1 MIMDV
6 QENLALSAANYENHV
21 GLKFQIYN
29 SLFLTLPLD
38 GIRNTGMFIPILN
51 EYCLNRLAEGHSPKN
66 IIEKFFD
73 EFKEGESTEEH
84 NNFLFKVLQYVERQI
99 VLVDALEDAAY
110 SALNNL
116 RGKGS
121 LSELMMRTE
130 RTGNLDEL
138 KNRLPEFSIRP
149 VLTAHPT
156 QFYPG
161 RVLAIIT
168 DLTEAI
174 KENDLSSILM
184 YLKQLGKTPF
194 FQKKKPSPYDEAVNL
209 IWYLQNV
216 FYKSAGDITAEMRR
230 SLPNWDGTLNLI
242 NLGFWPGGDRDG
254 NPFVSITITKSVADR
269 LRGVL
274 LQCYYQ
280 DLRNLKRRISFE
292 GVYEDLMAIEK
303 KVLRCIRHQEDW
315 DFISFREALRGV
327 RKDLMQKH
335 DGIFVELVE
344 ELLDRVALFGSHF
357 ASLDIRQ
364 DSREIKRAFDALIQ
378 QMGLEN
384 PASPDD
390 LFMMDAHWDGSL
402 TGDDRIDD
410 TLQSFKTIRS
420 IQASNGPK
428 GAHRYIISN
437 CRGAMD
443 VARVFALARWTAFG
457 KDKVS
462 IDIVPL
468 FETIDDLVG
477 AGASMNTLYSDSY
490 YRAHL
495 LQRGNKQT
503 IMLGFSDGTKDG
515 GYMSAN
521 WNIYRAKENL
531 TRISKQNDIDVLFFD
546 GRGGPPARGGG
557 NTHNFYASL
566 GKNIASS
573 EIQLTVQGQT
583 ISSNFGTPE
592 SAQFNMEQLIT
603 AGLENL
609 LLEDD
614 GKVLQSNER
623 KLLEQLSDIS
633 LKCYS
638 ELKENPLFTEFL
650 EEMSPLKYYG
660 MANIGSRPSKRGKT
674 KKLELDDL
682 RAIPFVGAWSQL
694 KMNIPGF
701 YGLGS
706 ALEQITMEG
715 KLHELQSLYKNSKF
729 FRTLIENS
737 MQSMCK
743 TFFPLTSYMA
753 VDPKFGSFWSY
764 MNEEYERTQEWV
776 LKISGQPE
784 LLSNNPGIKAS
795 IALRENIVLSLLVI
809 QQYALIS
816 LREDDLSENQKTIL
830 EKLVIRSLYG
840 NINASRNSA

>member
-1 MIMDV
+1 M
-6 QENLALSAANYENHV
+6 
-21 GLKFQIYN
+21 
-29 SLFLTLPLD
+29 
-38 GIRNTGMFIPILN
+38 
-51 EYCLNRLAEGHSPKN
+51 NRLQA
-66 IIEKFFD
+66 
-73 EFKEGESTEEH
+73 
-84 NNFLFKVLQYVERQI
+84 
-99 VLVDALEDAAY
+99 
-110 SALNNL
+110 
-116 RGKGS
+116 
-121 LSELMMRTE
+121 
-130 RTGNLDEL
+130 
-138 KNRLPEFSIRP
+138 FSIRP

-168 DLTEAI
+168 DLTDAI
-174 KENDLSSILM
+174 QANDLTAIRM

-194 FQKKKPSPYDEAVNL
+194 FQKTKPTPHDEAINL

-216 FYKSAGDITAEMRR
+216 FYQSAGDITAEMRR

-254 NPFVSITITKSVADR
+254 NPFVSVDTTLQVAGR
-269 LRGVL
+269 LRDVL

-280 DLRNLKRRISFE
+280 DLRRLRRRISFS
-292 GVYEDLMAIEK
+292 GVYEELMDIEK
-303 KVLRCIRHQEDW
+303 MVLKCIRHQEEW
-315 DFISFREALRGV
+315 DFIKFRSALHKV
-327 RKDLMQKH
+327 LSDLHEQH

-357 ASLDIRQ
+357 ASIDIRQ
-364 DSREIKRAFDALIQ
+364 DSREIKRAFDALAEQ
-378 QMGLEN
+378 LGVAVPET
-384 PASPDD
+384 PGE
-390 LFMMDAHWDGSL
+390 LFALQAAWDGTL

-410 TLQSFKTIRS
+410 TLQSFRVIRE
-420 IQASNGPK
+420 IQAKNGPK

-457 KDKVS
+457 DEKITV
-462 IDIVPL
+462 DIVPL

-477 AGASMNTLYSDSY
+477 AGASMNTLYSEAN

-495 LQRGNKQT
+495 TQRGNKQT

-531 TRISKQNDIDVLFFD
+531 TRISKQHDIDVLFFD

-566 GKNIASS
+566 GSQIASS

-603 AGLENL
+603 AGLENIL
-609 LLEDD
+609 LTDETKTLEPQERQLLE
-614 GKVLQSNER
+614 E
-623 KLLEQLSDIS
+623 LSDIS
-633 LKCYS
+633 LKYYT
-638 ELKENPLFTEFL
+638 ELKEHPLFTEFL
-650 EEMSPLKYYG
+650 EDMSPLKYYG
-660 MANIGSRPSKRGKT
+660 MANIGSRPSKRGKA

-701 YGLGS
+701 YGLGKAFQDLS
-706 ALEQITMEG
+706 EAG
-715 KLHELQSLYKNSKF
+715 RLHEVQSLYRKSKF

-753 VDPKFGSFWSY
+753 DDAKFGAFWGVL
-764 MNEEYERTQEWV
+764 NDEFERTEKFV
-776 LKISGQPE
+776 LKVSGQPE

-795 IALRENIVLSLLVI
+795 IALRENIVLPLLVI
-809 QQYALIS
+809 QQYALIT
-816 LREDDLSENQKTIL
+816 LREQNLSDEVRAKY
-830 EKLVIRSLYG
+830 EKMVVRSLYG

>member
-1 MIMDV
+1 MEHN
-6 QENLALSAANYENHV
+6 ENLLPGAANYESHV
-21 GLKFQIYN
+21 GLKFQLYN

-38 GIRNTGMFIPILN
+38 GIKNTGIFIPVLN
-51 EYCLNRLAEGHSPKN
+51 EYCLNRLAEGHSPKE
-66 IIEKFFD
+66 IIEQFFD
-73 EFKEGESTEEH
+73 EYKDGENEQEQMD
-84 NNFLFKVLQYVERQI
+84 FLFKVIQYIERQV

-110 SALNNL
+110 SKLNNL
-116 RGKGS
+116 GGKGS
-121 LSELMMRTE
+121 LSEFMIRME
-130 RTGNLDEL
+130 RAGNLNEL
-138 KNRLPEFSIRP
+138 MNRLQAFSIRP

-168 DLTEAI
+168 DLTDAI
-174 KENDLSSILM
+174 QANDLTAIRM

-194 FQKKKPSPYDEAVNL
+194 FQKTKPTPYDEAINL

-216 FYKSAGDITAEMRR
+216 FYQSAGDITAEMRR

-254 NPFVSITITKSVADR
+254 NPFVSVETTLQVAGR
-269 LRGVL
+269 LRDVL

-280 DLRNLKRRISFE
+280 DLRRLRRRISFS
-292 GVYEDLMAIEK
+292 GVYEELMDIEK
-303 KVLRCIRHQEDW
+303 MVLKCIRHQEEW
-315 DFISFREALRGV
+315 DFVKFRSALHKV
-327 RKDLMQKH
+327 LSDLHEQH

-357 ASLDIRQ
+357 ASIDIRQ
-364 DSREIKRAFDALIQ
+364 DSREIKRAFDALAEQLGVAIPETP
-378 QMGLEN
+378 GE
-384 PASPDD
+384 
-390 LFMMDAHWDGSL
+390 LFALQAAWDGTL
-402 TGDDRIDD
+402 TGDDRVDD
-410 TLQSFKTIRS
+410 TLQSFRVIRE
-420 IQASNGPK
+420 IQAKNGPK

-457 KDKVS
+457 DEKITV
-462 IDIVPL
+462 DILPL
-468 FETIDDLVG
+468 FETIDDLIG
-477 AGASMNTLYSDSY
+477 AGASMNTLYSEAN

-495 LQRGNKQT
+495 TQRGNKQT

-531 TRISKQNDIDVLFFD
+531 TRISNQHDIDVLFFD

-566 GKNIASS
+566 GSQIASS

-603 AGLENL
+603 AGLENIL
-609 LLEDD
+609 LTDETKTLEPQERQLLE
-614 GKVLQSNER
+614 E
-623 KLLEQLSDIS
+623 LSDIS
-633 LKCYS
+633 LKFYK
-638 ELKENPLFTEFL
+638 ELKGHPLFTEFL

-660 MANIGSRPSKRGKT
+660 MANIGSRPSKRGKA

-701 YGLGS
+701 YGLGKAFQDLS
-706 ALEQITMEG
+706 EAG
-715 KLHELQSLYKNSKF
+715 RLHEVQSLYRKSKF

-753 VDPKFGSFWSY
+753 DDAKFGVFWGVL
-764 MNEEYERTQEWV
+764 NDEFERTEKFV
-776 LKISGQPE
+776 LKVSGQPE

-795 IALRENIVLSLLVI
+795 IALRENIVLPLLVI

-816 LREDDLSENQKTIL
+816 LREEQLTEPQRAIY
-830 EKLVIRSLYG
+830 EKMVVRSLYG

>member
-1 MIMDV
+1 MEV
-6 QENLALSAANYENHV
+6 NENLALSAANYENHV
-21 GLKFQIYN
+21 GLKFQLYN

-38 GIRNTGMFIPILN
+38 GIKNTGIFIPVLN
-51 EYCLNRLAEGHSPKN
+51 EFCLAKLAEGHSPVQ
-66 IIEKFFD
+66 IIAQFFEEYKD
-73 EFKEGESTEEH
+73 GENRAEQID
-84 NNFLFKVLQYVERQI
+84 FLFKVIQYIERQV

-110 SALNNL
+110 GKLNNL
-116 RGKGS
+116 SGKGS
-121 LSELMMRTE
+121 LSEFMMRME
-130 RTGNLDEL
+130 RAGNLEDL
-138 KNRLPEFSIRP
+138 MNRLQDFSIRP

-168 DLTEAI
+168 DLTAAI
-174 KENDLSSILM
+174 QENDLGAIRM

-194 FQKKKPSPYDEAVNL
+194 FQKAKPTPYDEAINL

-216 FYKSAGDITAEMRR
+216 FYQSAGDITAAMRR

-254 NPFVSITITKSVADR
+254 NPFVSVDTTLQVASR
-269 LRGVL
+269 LRDVL

-280 DLRNLKRRISFE
+280 DLRNLRRRISFS

-303 KVLRCIRHQEDW
+303 MVLRCIRHQDEW
-315 DFISFREALRGV
+315 DFKIFRSSLHKV
-327 RKDLMQKH
+327 LNDLHEQH
-335 DGIFVELVE
+335 DSIFVELVE

-357 ASLDIRQ
+357 ASIDVRQ
-364 DSREIKRAFDALIQ
+364 DSREIKRAFDAVADQL
-378 QMGLEN
+378 GLNVPTTPEELF
-384 PASPDD
+384 D
-390 LFMMDAHWDGSL
+390 LDAKWDGTL
-402 TGDDRIDD
+402 TDDDRVDD
-410 TLQSFKTIRS
+410 TLQSFQVIRE
-420 IQASNGPK
+420 IQAKNGPK

-457 KDKVS
+457 DEKISV
-462 IDIVPL
+462 DIVPL
-468 FETIDDLVG
+468 FETIDDLMG
-477 AGASMNTLYSDSY
+477 AGASMNTLYSESN
-490 YRAHL
+490 YRRHL
-495 LQRGNKQT
+495 TQRGNKQT

-531 TRISKQNDIDVLFFD
+531 TRISKLNDIDVVFFD

-566 GKNIASS
+566 GRQIASS

-583 ISSNFGTPE
+583 ISSNFGTSE

-609 LLEDD
+609 LLDD
-614 GKVLQSNER
+614 DSKILQPNER
-623 KLLEQLSDIS
+623 QLLEELSDIS
-633 LKCYS
+633 LKYYS
-638 ELKENPLFTEFL
+638 ELKEDTLFTEFL

-660 MANIGSRPSKRGKT
+660 QANIGSRPSKRGQA

-701 YGLGS
+701 YGLGK
-706 ALEQITMEG
+706 ALQEISEAG
-715 KLHELQSLYKNSKF
+715 RLHEVQVLYRQSKF
-729 FRTLIENS
+729 FRTLVENS

-743 TFFPLTSYMA
+743 TFFPLTAYMA
-753 VDPKFGSFWSY
+753 SDIKFGKFWTSL
-764 MNEEYERTQEWV
+764 NEEFERTQQWV
-776 LKISGQPE
+776 LKISGQAE

-795 IALRENIVLSLLVI
+795 IALRENIVLPLLVI
-809 QQYALIS
+809 QQYALIT
-816 LREDDLSENQKTIL
+816 LREESLSEADRAIF
-830 EKLVIRSLYG
+830 EKMVVRSLYG

>member
-1 MIMDV
+1 MDI
-6 QENLALSAANYENHV
+6 QENLALSAANYETHV
-21 GLKFQIYN
+21 GLKFQLYN

-38 GIRNTGMFIPILN
+38 GIKNTGIFIPILN
-51 EYCLNRLAEGHSPKN
+51 EYCLARLAEGHSPKD
-66 IIEKFFD
+66 IIEQFFD
-73 EFKEGESTEEH
+73 EYKDGEDQKEH
-84 NNFLFKVLQYVERQI
+84 YDFLFKVLQYVERQV

-110 SALNNL
+110 SELNNL
-116 RGKGS
+116 KGKGS
-121 LSELMMRTE
+121 LSEFMMRME
-130 RTGNLDEL
+130 RSGNLEEL
-138 KNRLPEFSIRP
+138 KNQLQDFSIRP

-174 KENDLSSILM
+174 KKNDLSSIRM

-194 FQKKKPSPYDEAVNL
+194 FQKSKPSPFDEAINL

-216 FYKSAGDITAEMRR
+216 FYESAGDITAEMRR
-230 SLPNWDGTLNLI
+230 SLPDWDGTLNLI

-254 NPFVSITITKSVADR
+254 NPFVGIETTKNVADR

-274 LQCYYQ
+274 LQCYYK
-280 DLRNLKRRISFE
+280 DLRGLRRRISFH
-292 GVYEDLMAIEK
+292 GVYEELMDIEK
-303 KVLRCIRHQEDW
+303 FVLRCIRHEEHW
-315 DFISFREALRGV
+315 DFIRFREALRNV
-327 RKDLMQKH
+327 RKNLIEEH

-364 DSREIKRAFDALIQ
+364 DSREIKRAFDALLDQ
-378 QMGLEN
+378 LGLEE
-384 PASPDD
+384 PDSPEE
-390 LFMMDAHWDGSL
+390 LFNMQATWDGTL

-410 TLQSFKTIRS
+410 TLRSFSVIRY
-420 IQASNGPK
+420 IQEHNGPK

-457 KDKVS
+457 KERVTVDV
-462 IDIVPL
+462 VPL

-477 AGASMNTLYSDSY
+477 AGASMNILYSDSN
-490 YRAHL
+490 YRGHL
-495 LQRGNKQT
+495 TQRSNKQT

-573 EIQLTVQGQT
+573 QIQITVQGQT
-583 ISSNFGTPE
+583 ISSNFGTPQ
-592 SAQFNMEQLIT
+592 SAQFNMEQLVT
-603 AGLENL
+603 AGLENIL
-609 LLEDD
+609 LVDET
-614 GKVLQSNER
+614 KVLQPSER
-623 KLLEQLSDIS
+623 QMLEQLSDIG
-633 LKCYS
+633 LKAYT
-638 ELKENPLFTEFL
+638 ELKDNPLFTEFL

-660 MANIGSRPSKRGKT
+660 MANIGSRPSKRGKA

-701 YGLGS
+701 YGLGK
-706 ALEQITMEG
+706 ALKQVAEEG
-715 KLHELQSLYKNSKF
+715 KLHEVQSLYKKSKF

-743 TFFPLTSYMA
+743 TFFPLTEYMA
-753 VDPKFGSFWSY
+753 SDPKFGEFWKS
-764 MNEEYERTQEWV
+764 MNEEFERTQEWV
-776 LKISGQPE
+776 LKVSGQPE

-809 QQYALIS
+809 QQYALIT
-816 LREDDLSENQKTIL
+816 LREKDLPEEEKALL
-830 EKLVIRSLYG
+830 EKIVVRSLYG

>member
-1 MIMDV
+1 MEV
-6 QENLALSAANYENHV
+6 NENLALSAANYENHV
-21 GLKFQIYN
+21 GLKFQLYN

-38 GIRNTGMFIPILN
+38 GIKNTGIFIPVLN
-51 EYCLNRLAEGHSPKN
+51 EFCLAKLAEGHSPVQ
-66 IIEKFFD
+66 IIAQFFEEYKD
-73 EFKEGESTEEH
+73 GENRAEQID
-84 NNFLFKVLQYVERQI
+84 FLFKVIQYIERQV

-110 SALNNL
+110 DKLNNL
-116 RGKGS
+116 SGKGS
-121 LSELMMRTE
+121 LSEFMMRME
-130 RTGNLDEL
+130 RAGNLEDL
-138 KNRLPEFSIRP
+138 MNRLQDFSIRP

-168 DLTEAI
+168 DLTAAI
-174 KENDLSSILM
+174 QENDLGAIRM

-194 FQKKKPSPYDEAVNL
+194 FQKAKPTPYDEAINL

-216 FYKSAGDITAEMRR
+216 FYQSAGDITAAMRR

-254 NPFVSITITKSVADR
+254 NPFVSVDTTLQVASR
-269 LRGVL
+269 LRDVL

-280 DLRNLKRRISFE
+280 DLRNLRLRISFS

-303 KVLRCIRHQEDW
+303 MVLRCIRHQDEW
-315 DFISFREALRGV
+315 DFKIFRSSLHKV
-327 RKDLMQKH
+327 LNDLHEQH
-335 DGIFVELVE
+335 DSIFVELVE

-357 ASLDIRQ
+357 ASIDVRQ
-364 DSREIKRAFDALIQ
+364 DSREIKRAFDAVADQL
-378 QMGLEN
+378 GLNVPTTPEELF
-384 PASPDD
+384 D
-390 LFMMDAHWDGSL
+390 LDAKWDGTL
-402 TGDDRIDD
+402 TDDDRVDD
-410 TLQSFKTIRS
+410 TLQSFQVIRE
-420 IQASNGPK
+420 IQAKNGPK

-457 KDKVS
+457 DEKISV
-462 IDIVPL
+462 DIVPL
-468 FETIDDLVG
+468 FETIDDLMG
-477 AGASMNTLYSDSY
+477 AGASMNTLYSESN
-490 YRAHL
+490 YRRHL
-495 LQRGNKQT
+495 TQRGNKQT

-531 TRISKQNDIDVLFFD
+531 TRISKLNDIDVVFFD

-566 GKNIASS
+566 GRQIASS

-583 ISSNFGTPE
+583 ISSNFGTSE

-609 LLEDD
+609 LLDD
-614 GKVLQSNER
+614 DSKILQPNER
-623 KLLEQLSDIS
+623 QLLEELSDIS
-633 LKCYS
+633 LKYYS
-638 ELKENPLFTEFL
+638 ELKEDTLFTEFL

-660 MANIGSRPSKRGKT
+660 QANIGSRPSKRGQA

-701 YGLGS
+701 YGLGK
-706 ALEQITMEG
+706 ALQEISEAG
-715 KLHELQSLYKNSKF
+715 RLHEVQVLYRQSKF
-729 FRTLIENS
+729 FRTLVENS

-743 TFFPLTSYMA
+743 TFFPLTAYMA
-753 VDPKFGSFWSY
+753 SDIKFGKFWSSL
-764 MNEEYERTQEWV
+764 NEEFDRTQQWV
-776 LKISGQPE
+776 LKISGQAE

-795 IALRENIVLSLLVI
+795 IALRENIVLPLLVI
-809 QQYALIS
+809 QQYALIT
-816 LREDDLSENQKTIL
+816 LREESLSEADRAIF
-830 EKLVIRSLYG
+830 EKMVVRSLYG

>member
-1 MIMDV
+1 MEHN
-6 QENLALSAANYENHV
+6 ENLLPGAANYESHV
-21 GLKFQIYN
+21 GLKFQLYN

-38 GIRNTGMFIPILN
+38 GIKNTGIFIPVLN
-51 EYCLNRLAEGHSPKN
+51 EYCLNRLAEGHSPKE
-66 IIEKFFD
+66 IIEQFFD
-73 EFKEGESTEEH
+73 EYKDGDNEQEQMD
-84 NNFLFKVLQYVERQI
+84 FLFKVIQYIERQV

-110 SALNNL
+110 SKLNNL
-116 RGKGS
+116 GGKGS
-121 LSELMMRTE
+121 LSEFMIRME
-130 RTGNLDEL
+130 RAGNLNEL
-138 KNRLPEFSIRP
+138 MNRLQAFSIRP

-168 DLTEAI
+168 DLTDAI
-174 KENDLSSILM
+174 QANDLTAIRM

-194 FQKKKPSPYDEAVNL
+194 FQKTKPTPYDEAINL

-216 FYKSAGDITAEMRR
+216 FYQSAGDITAEMRR

-254 NPFVSITITKSVADR
+254 NPFVSVETTLQVAGR
-269 LRGVL
+269 LRDVL

-280 DLRNLKRRISFE
+280 DLRRLRRRISFS
-292 GVYEDLMAIEK
+292 GVYEELMDIEK
-303 KVLRCIRHQEDW
+303 MVLKCIRHQEEW
-315 DFISFREALRGV
+315 DFVKFRSALHKV
-327 RKDLMQKH
+327 LSDLHEQH

-357 ASLDIRQ
+357 ASIDIRQ
-364 DSREIKRAFDALIQ
+364 DSREIKRAFDALAEQLGVAIPETP
-378 QMGLEN
+378 GE
-384 PASPDD
+384 
-390 LFMMDAHWDGSL
+390 LFALQAAWDGTL
-402 TGDDRIDD
+402 TGDDRVDD
-410 TLQSFKTIRS
+410 TLQSFRVIRE
-420 IQASNGPK
+420 IQAKNGPK

-457 KDKVS
+457 DEKITV
-462 IDIVPL
+462 DILPL
-468 FETIDDLVG
+468 FETIDDLIG
-477 AGASMNTLYSDSY
+477 AGASMNTLYSEAN

-495 LQRGNKQT
+495 TQRGNKQT

-531 TRISKQNDIDVLFFD
+531 TRISNQHDIDVLFFD

-566 GKNIASS
+566 GSQIASS

-603 AGLENL
+603 AGLENIL
-609 LLEDD
+609 LTDETKTLEPQERQLLE
-614 GKVLQSNER
+614 E
-623 KLLEQLSDIS
+623 LSDIS
-633 LKCYS
+633 LKFYK
-638 ELKENPLFTEFL
+638 ELKGHPLFTEFL

-660 MANIGSRPSKRGKT
+660 MANIGSRPSKRGKA

-701 YGLGS
+701 YGLGKAFQDLS
-706 ALEQITMEG
+706 EAG
-715 KLHELQSLYKNSKF
+715 RLHEVQSLYRKSKF

-753 VDPKFGSFWSY
+753 DDAKFGVFWGVL
-764 MNEEYERTQEWV
+764 NDEFERTEKFV
-776 LKISGQPE
+776 LKVSGQPE

-795 IALRENIVLSLLVI
+795 IALRENIVLPLLVI

-816 LREDDLSENQKTIL
+816 LREEQLTEPQRAIY
-830 EKLVIRSLYG
+830 EKMVVRSLYG

>member
-1 MIMDV
+1 MEHN
-6 QENLALSAANYENHV
+6 ENLLPGAANYESHV
-21 GLKFQIYN
+21 GLKFQLYN

-38 GIRNTGMFIPILN
+38 GIKNTGIFIPVLN
-51 EYCLNRLAEGHSPKN
+51 EYCLNRLAEGHSPKE
-66 IIEKFFD
+66 IIEQFFD
-73 EFKEGESTEEH
+73 EYKDGENEQEQMD
-84 NNFLFKVLQYVERQI
+84 FLFKVIQYIERQV

-110 SALNNL
+110 SKLNNL
-116 RGKGS
+116 GGKGS
-121 LSELMMRTE
+121 LSEFMIRME
-130 RTGNLDEL
+130 RAGNLNEL
-138 KNRLPEFSIRP
+138 MNRLQAFSIRP

-168 DLTEAI
+168 DLTDAI
-174 KENDLSSILM
+174 QANDLTAIRM

-194 FQKKKPSPYDEAVNL
+194 FQKTKPTPYDEAINL

-216 FYKSAGDITAEMRR
+216 FYQSAGDITAEMRR

-254 NPFVSITITKSVADR
+254 NPFVSVDTTLQVAGR
-269 LRGVL
+269 LRDVL

-280 DLRNLKRRISFE
+280 DLRRLRRRISFS
-292 GVYEDLMAIEK
+292 GVYEELLDIEK
-303 KVLRCIRHQEDW
+303 MVLKCIRHQEEW
-315 DFISFREALRGV
+315 DFVKFRSALHKV
-327 RKDLMQKH
+327 LSDLHEQH

-357 ASLDIRQ
+357 ASIDIRQ
-364 DSREIKRAFDALIQ
+364 DSREIKRAFDALAEQ
-378 QMGLEN
+378 LGVSVPET
-384 PASPDD
+384 PGE
-390 LFMMDAHWDGSL
+390 LFALQAAWDGTL

-410 TLQSFKTIRS
+410 TLQSFRVIRE
-420 IQASNGPK
+420 IQAKNGPK

-457 KDKVS
+457 DEKITV
-462 IDIVPL
+462 DIVPL

-477 AGASMNTLYSDSY
+477 AGASMNTLYSEAN

-495 LQRGNKQT
+495 TQRGNKQT

-531 TRISKQNDIDVLFFD
+531 TRISKQHDIDVLFFD

-566 GKNIASS
+566 GSQIASS

-603 AGLENL
+603 AGLENIL
-609 LLEDD
+609 LTDETKTLEPQERQLLE
-614 GKVLQSNER
+614 E
-623 KLLEQLSDIS
+623 LSDIS
-633 LKCYS
+633 LKYYT
-638 ELKENPLFTEFL
+638 ELKEHPLFTEFL

-660 MANIGSRPSKRGKT
+660 MANIGSRPSKRGKA

-701 YGLGS
+701 YGLGKAFQDLS
-706 ALEQITMEG
+706 EAG
-715 KLHELQSLYKNSKF
+715 RLHEVQSLYRKSKF

-753 VDPKFGSFWSY
+753 DDAKFGAFWGVL
-764 MNEEYERTQEWV
+764 NDEFERTEKFV
-776 LKISGQPE
+776 LKVSGQPE

-795 IALRENIVLSLLVI
+795 IALRENIVLPLLVI
-809 QQYALIS
+809 QQYALIT
-816 LREDDLSENQKTIL
+816 LREQNLSDEVRAKY
-830 EKLVIRSLYG
+830 EKMVVRSLYG

>member
-1 MIMDV
+1 MEV
-6 QENLALSAANYENHV
+6 NENLALSAANYENHV
-21 GLKFQIYN
+21 GLKFQLYN

-38 GIRNTGMFIPILN
+38 GIKNTGIFIPVLN
-51 EYCLNRLAEGHSPKN
+51 EFCLAKLAEGHSPVQ
-66 IIEKFFD
+66 IIAQFFEEYKD
-73 EFKEGESTEEH
+73 GENRKEQI
-84 NNFLFKVLQYVERQI
+84 NFLFKVIQYIERQV

-110 SALNNL
+110 GKLNNL
-116 RGKGS
+116 SGKGS
-121 LSELMMRTE
+121 LSEFMMRME
-130 RTGNLDEL
+130 RAGNLEDL
-138 KNRLPEFSIRP
+138 MNRLQDFSIRP

-168 DLTEAI
+168 DLTDAI
-174 KENDLSSILM
+174 QENDLASIRT

-194 FQKKKPSPYDEAVNL
+194 FQKTKPTPYDEAINL

-216 FYKSAGDITAEMRR
+216 FYQSAGDITAAMRR

-254 NPFVSITITKSVADR
+254 NPFVSVETTLQVANR
-269 LRGVL
+269 LRDVL

-280 DLRNLKRRISFE
+280 DLRNLRRRISFS
-292 GVYEDLMAIEK
+292 GVYEDLMDIEK
-303 KVLRCIRHQEDW
+303 MVLRCIRHQEEW
-315 DFISFREALRGV
+315 EFKMFRSALHKV
-327 RKDLMQKH
+327 LNDLHEQH
-335 DGIFVELVE
+335 DSIFVELVE

-357 ASLDIRQ
+357 ASIDIRQ
-364 DSREIKRAFDALIQ
+364 DSREIKRAFDAVAHQL
-378 QMGLEN
+378 GLKVPTTPEELF
-384 PASPDD
+384 D
-390 LFMMDAHWDGSL
+390 LDAKWDGTL
-402 TGDDRIDD
+402 TDDDRVDD
-410 TLQSFKTIRS
+410 TLQSFRVIRE
-420 IQASNGPK
+420 IQAKNGPK

-457 KDKVS
+457 DEKISV
-462 IDIVPL
+462 DIVPL
-468 FETIDDLVG
+468 FETIDDLMG
-477 AGASMNTLYSDSY
+477 AGASMNTLYSESN
-490 YRAHL
+490 YRRHL
-495 LQRGNKQT
+495 TQRGNKQT

-531 TRISKQNDIDVLFFD
+531 TRISKLNDIDVVFFD

-566 GKNIASS
+566 GRQIASS

-583 ISSNFGTPE
+583 ISSNFGTSE

-609 LLEDD
+609 LLDD
-614 GKVLQSNER
+614 DSKILQPNER
-623 KLLEQLSDIS
+623 QLLEELSDIS
-633 LKCYS
+633 LKYYS
-638 ELKENPLFTEFL
+638 ELKEDTLFTEFL

-660 MANIGSRPSKRGKT
+660 QANIGSRPSKRGQA

-701 YGLGS
+701 YGLGK
-706 ALEQITMEG
+706 ALQEISEAG
-715 KLHELQSLYKNSKF
+715 RLHEVQVLYRQSKF
-729 FRTLIENS
+729 FRTLVENS

-743 TFFPLTSYMA
+743 TFFPLTAYMA
-753 VDPKFGSFWSY
+753 SDIKFGKFWSSL
-764 MNEEYERTQEWV
+764 NEEFDRTQQWV
-776 LKISGQPE
+776 LKISGQAE

-795 IALRENIVLSLLVI
+795 IALRENIVLPLLVI
-809 QQYALIS
+809 QQYALIT
-816 LREDDLSENQKTIL
+816 LREESLSEADRAIF
-830 EKLVIRSLYG
+830 EKMVVRSLYG

>member
-1 MIMDV
+1 MEHN
-6 QENLALSAANYENHV
+6 ENLLPGAANYESHV
-21 GLKFQIYN
+21 GLKFQLYN

-38 GIRNTGMFIPILN
+38 GIKNTGIFIPVLN
-51 EYCLNRLAEGHSPKN
+51 EYCLNRLAEGHSPKE
-66 IIEKFFD
+66 IIEQFFD
-73 EFKEGESTEEH
+73 EYKDGENEQEQMD
-84 NNFLFKVLQYVERQI
+84 FLFKVIQYIERQV

-110 SALNNL
+110 SKLNNL
-116 RGKGS
+116 GGKGS
-121 LSELMMRTE
+121 LSEFMIRME
-130 RTGNLDEL
+130 RAGNLNEL
-138 KNRLPEFSIRP
+138 MNRLQAFSIRP

-168 DLTEAI
+168 DLTDAI
-174 KENDLSSILM
+174 QANDLTAIRM

-194 FQKKKPSPYDEAVNL
+194 FQKTKPTPYDEAINL

-216 FYKSAGDITAEMRR
+216 FYQSAGDITAEMRR

-254 NPFVSITITKSVADR
+254 NPFVSVDTTLQVAGR
-269 LRGVL
+269 LRDVW

-280 DLRNLKRRISFE
+280 DWRRLRRRISFS
-292 GVYEDLMAIEK
+292 GVYEELMDIEK
-303 KVLRCIRHQEDW
+303 MVLKCIRHQEEW
-315 DFISFREALRGV
+315 DFVKFRSALHKV
-327 RKDLMQKH
+327 LSDLHEQH

-357 ASLDIRQ
+357 ASIDIRQ
-364 DSREIKRAFDALIQ
+364 DSREIKRAFDALAEQ
-378 QMGLEN
+378 LGVSVPET
-384 PASPDD
+384 PGE
-390 LFMMDAHWDGSL
+390 LFALQAAWDGTL

-410 TLQSFKTIRS
+410 TLQSFRVIRE
-420 IQASNGPK
+420 IQAKNGPK

-457 KDKVS
+457 DEKITV
-462 IDIVPL
+462 DIVPL

-477 AGASMNTLYSDSY
+477 AGASMNTLYSEAN

-495 LQRGNKQT
+495 TQRGNKQT

-531 TRISKQNDIDVLFFD
+531 TRISKQHDIDVLFFD

-566 GKNIASS
+566 GSQIASS

-603 AGLENL
+603 AGLENIL
-609 LLEDD
+609 LTDQTKTLEPQERQLLE
-614 GKVLQSNER
+614 E
-623 KLLEQLSDIS
+623 LSDIS
-633 LKCYS
+633 LKYYT
-638 ELKENPLFTEFL
+638 ELKEHPLFTEFL

-660 MANIGSRPSKRGKT
+660 MANIGSRPSKRGKA

-701 YGLGS
+701 YGLGKAFQDLS
-706 ALEQITMEG
+706 EAG
-715 KLHELQSLYKNSKF
+715 RLHEVQSLYRKSKF

-753 VDPKFGSFWSY
+753 DDAKFGAFWGVL
-764 MNEEYERTQEWV
+764 NDEFERTEKFV
-776 LKISGQPE
+776 LKVSGQPE

-795 IALRENIVLSLLVI
+795 IALRENIVLPLLVI
-809 QQYALIS
+809 QQYALIT
-816 LREDDLSENQKTIL
+816 LREQNLSDEVRAKY
-830 EKLVIRSLYG
+830 EKMVVRSLYG

>member
-1 MIMDV
+1 MEV
-6 QENLALSAANYENHV
+6 NENLALSAANYENHV
-21 GLKFQIYN
+21 GLKFQLYN

-38 GIRNTGMFIPILN
+38 GIKNTGIFIPVLN
-51 EYCLNRLAEGHSPKN
+51 EFCLAKLAEGHSPVQ
-66 IIEKFFD
+66 IIAQFFEEYKD
-73 EFKEGESTEEH
+73 GENRAEQI
-84 NNFLFKVLQYVERQI
+84 NFLFKVIQYIERQV

-110 SALNNL
+110 GKLNNL
-116 RGKGS
+116 SGKGS
-121 LSELMMRTE
+121 LSEFMMRME
-130 RTGNLDEL
+130 RAGNLEDL
-138 KNRLPEFSIRP
+138 MNRLQDFSIRP

-168 DLTEAI
+168 DLTAAI
-174 KENDLSSILM
+174 QENDLGAIRM

-194 FQKKKPSPYDEAVNL
+194 FQKAKPTPYDEAINL

-216 FYKSAGDITAEMRR
+216 FYQSAGDITAAMRR

-254 NPFVSITITKSVADR
+254 NPYVSVDTTLQVANR
-269 LRGVL
+269 LRDVL

-280 DLRNLKRRISFE
+280 DLRNLRRRISFS

-303 KVLRCIRHQEDW
+303 MVLRCIRHQDEW
-315 DFISFREALRGV
+315 DFKMFRSSLHKV
-327 RKDLMQKH
+327 LSDLHEHH
-335 DGIFVELVE
+335 DSIFVELVE

-357 ASLDIRQ
+357 ASIDLRQ
-364 DSREIKRAFDALIQ
+364 DSREIKRAFDAVADQL
-378 QMGLEN
+378 GLEV
-384 PASPDD
+384 PSTPEE
-390 LFMMDAHWDGSL
+390 LFALDAHWDGTL
-402 TGDDRIDD
+402 TGDDRVDD
-410 TLQSFKTIRS
+410 TLQSFRVIRE
-420 IQASNGPK
+420 IQAKNGPK

-457 KDKVS
+457 DEKISV
-462 IDIVPL
+462 DIVPL

-477 AGASMNTLYSDSY
+477 AGASMNTLYSESN
-490 YRAHL
+490 YRRHL
-495 LQRGNKQT
+495 TQRGNKQT

-531 TRISKQNDIDVLFFD
+531 TRISKLNDIDVVFFD

-566 GKNIASS
+566 GQHIASS

-583 ISSNFGTPE
+583 ISSNFGTSE

-609 LLEDD
+609 LLDD
-614 GKVLQSNER
+614 DSKILQPNER
-623 KLLEQLSDIS
+623 QLLEELSDIS
-633 LKCYS
+633 LKYYS
-638 ELKENPLFTEFL
+638 ALKENPLFTEFL

-660 MANIGSRPSKRGKT
+660 QANIGSRPSKRGQA

-701 YGLGS
+701 YGLGK
-706 ALEQITMEG
+706 ALQEISESG
-715 KLHELQSLYKNSKF
+715 RLHEVQALYRQSKF
-729 FRTLIENS
+729 FRTLVENS

-743 TFFPLTSYMA
+743 TFFPLTAYMA
-753 VDPKFGSFWSY
+753 SDIKFGAFWSSLS
-764 MNEEYERTQEWV
+764 EEFERTQQWV
-776 LKISGQPE
+776 LKISGQAE

-795 IALRENIVLSLLVI
+795 IALRENIVLPLLVI
-809 QQYALIS
+809 QQYALIT
-816 LREDDLSENQKTIL
+816 LREQSLSEADRAIF
-830 EKLVIRSLYG
+830 EKMVVRSLYG

>member
-1 MIMDV
+1 MEHN
-6 QENLALSAANYENHV
+6 ENLLPGAANYESHV
-21 GLKFQIYN
+21 GLKFQLYN

-38 GIRNTGMFIPILN
+38 GIKNTGIFIPVLN
-51 EYCLNRLAEGHSPKN
+51 EYCLNRLAEGHSPKE
-66 IIEKFFD
+66 IIEQFFD
-73 EFKEGESTEEH
+73 EYKDGENEQEQMD
-84 NNFLFKVLQYVERQI
+84 FLFKVIQYIERQV

-110 SALNNL
+110 SKLNNL
-116 RGKGS
+116 GGKGS
-121 LSELMMRTE
+121 LSEFMIRME
-130 RTGNLDEL
+130 RAGNLNEL
-138 KNRLPEFSIRP
+138 MNRLQAFSIRP

-168 DLTEAI
+168 DLTDAI
-174 KENDLSSILM
+174 QANDLTAIRT

-194 FQKKKPSPYDEAVNL
+194 FQKTKPSPYDEAINL

-216 FYKSAGDITAEMRR
+216 FYQSAGDITAEMRR

-254 NPFVSITITKSVADR
+254 NPFVSVDTTLQVAGR
-269 LRGVL
+269 LRDVL

-280 DLRNLKRRISFE
+280 DLRRLRRRISFS
-292 GVYEDLMAIEK
+292 GVYEELMDIEK
-303 KVLRCIRHQEDW
+303 MVLKCIRHQEEW
-315 DFISFREALRGV
+315 DFVKFRSALHKV
-327 RKDLMQKH
+327 LSDLHEQH

-357 ASLDIRQ
+357 ASIDIRQ
-364 DSREIKRAFDALIQ
+364 DSREIKRAFDALAEQ
-378 QMGLEN
+378 LGVAVPET
-384 PASPDD
+384 PGE
-390 LFMMDAHWDGSL
+390 LFALQAAWDGTL

-410 TLQSFKTIRS
+410 TLQSFRVIRE
-420 IQASNGPK
+420 IQAKNGPK

-457 KDKVS
+457 DEKITV
-462 IDIVPL
+462 DIVPL

-477 AGASMNTLYSDSY
+477 AGASMNTLYSEAN

-495 LQRGNKQT
+495 TQRGNKQT

-531 TRISKQNDIDVLFFD
+531 TRISKQHDIDVLFFD

-566 GKNIASS
+566 GSQIASS

-603 AGLENL
+603 AGLENIL
-609 LLEDD
+609 LTDETKTLEPQERQLLE
-614 GKVLQSNER
+614 E
-623 KLLEQLSDIS
+623 LSDIS
-633 LKCYS
+633 LKYYT
-638 ELKENPLFTEFL
+638 ELKEHPLFTEFL

-660 MANIGSRPSKRGKT
+660 MANIGSRPSKRGKA

-701 YGLGS
+701 YGLGKAFQDLS
-706 ALEQITMEG
+706 EAG
-715 KLHELQSLYKNSKF
+715 RLHEVQSLYRKSKF

-753 VDPKFGSFWSY
+753 DDAKFGAFWGVL
-764 MNEEYERTQEWV
+764 NDEFERTEKFV
-776 LKISGQPE
+776 LKVSGQPE

-795 IALRENIVLSLLVI
+795 IALRENIVLPLLVI
-809 QQYALIS
+809 QQYALITF
-816 LREDDLSENQKTIL
+816 REQNLSDEVRAKY
-830 EKLVIRSLYG
+830 EKMVVRSLYG